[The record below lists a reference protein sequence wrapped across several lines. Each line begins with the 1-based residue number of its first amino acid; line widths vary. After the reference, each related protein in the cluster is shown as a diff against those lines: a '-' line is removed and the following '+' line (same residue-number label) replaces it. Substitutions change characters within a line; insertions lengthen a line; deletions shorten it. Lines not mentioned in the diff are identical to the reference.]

1 MKNIKGS
8 TITSINNLIRIMEE
22 IKDWEKDF
30 EMCIYAKKLLGKV
43 IYLNSIVK
51 VSPVDVLEVKKAI
64 YYARKYHGS
73 QMRRSGEPYYSHP
86 IEVAYM
92 VSDYLFRTDIL
103 VTAILHDTLED
114 TELTKDQ
121 ITQKFGWKVTN
132 QVMDLTRIKEDGI
145 KISAAET
152 VEILY
157 KEKKHD
163 VLLIKLFDRLHNMQ
177 TIGAKSP
184 EKISNTVEETMH
196 YFLVL
201 SKYLELLD
209 IEINLLELCAT
220 TLTVPNYYLDHYHL
234 FSLDNYQLPFQVFQ
248 NDIDQ
253 KYILQLKEL
262 V

>member
-1 MKNIKGS
+1 MKDL
-8 TITSINNLIRIMEE
+8 NNWEE
-22 IKDWEKDF
+22 KF
-30 EMCIYAKKLLGKV
+30 EICIYAKKLLDKV
-43 IYLNSIVK
+43 IYLNSVVK
-51 VSPVDVLEVKKAI
+51 VPSVDVLEVKKAI
-64 YYARKYHGS
+64 YYARKYHGN
-73 QMRRSGEPYYSHP
+73 QMRQSGEPFYSHP
-86 IEVAYM
+86 IEVAYLI
-92 VSDYLFRTDIL
+92 SDYLFRTDIL
-103 VTAILHDTLED
+103 VTSILHDTIED
-114 TELTKDQ
+114 TELTKEKISQ
-121 ITQKFGWKVTN
+121 EFGWKVAN

-145 KISAAET
+145 KISAAEA

-184 EKISNTVEETMH
+184 EKVKKIVEETMY

-209 IEINLLELCAT
+209 IKVNLIKLCSA
-220 TLTVPNYYLDHYHL
+220 TLTIPNYFLDHYHL

-262 V
+262 L

>member
-1 MKNIKGS
+1 
-8 TITSINNLIRIMEE
+8 MEDLDNWRD
-22 IKDWEKDF
+22 KF
-30 EMCIYAKKLLGKV
+30 EVCVYAKKLLD
-43 IYLNSIVK
+43 K
-51 VSPVDVLEVKKAI
+51 VSALNKIVRTIPVDIEAVKKAI

-86 IEVAYM
+86 IEVACM
-92 VSDYLFRTDIL
+92 VADYLFRTDII
-103 VTAILHDTLED
+103 VTSILHDTIED
-114 TELTKDQ
+114 TELTKEK
-121 ITQKFGWKVTN
+121 IAVLFGEKISN
-132 QVMDLTRIKEDGI
+132 QVMDLTRVKEYN
-145 KISAAET
+145 KITSAEI

-184 EKISNTVEETMH
+184 EKIKKIVDETMYH
-196 YFLVL
+196 FLVL
-201 SKYLELLD
+201 SKYLGLLD
-209 IEINLLELCAT
+209 IEVNLIKLCSA
-220 TLTVPNYYLDHYHL
+220 TLTIPDYFLDHYHL

-262 V
+262 L